1 MIIHLNDSHHPAH
14 ETADV
19 WSRERIADWLETL
32 DVDLR
37 FPTPAE

>member
-1 MIIHLNDSHHPAH
+1 MIIHLNDTHHPS
-14 ETADV
+14 TAIDG